1 MKSARQPPSDL
12 SSSRRAQ
19 PLRQTRNN
27 PPRSV
32 VAGSRQFGSRGPLAG
47 SDGPPSPEQAIEIF
61 PAITHFADAI
71 TALPKEL
78 VRHFTLLKE
87 VDAKIFA
94 PEESLGQLIDA
105 ALNAPPAERR
115 RPLEIQNAIAPK
127 SAPMSVQ
134 GSVNGSTINSH
145 VDSVASIP
153 ENVENPADAPWDAA
167 NLPRRQL
174 FQHCAYTMTNML
186 LSLDEKNHVIST
198 AAEALNK
205 QLARIDDCFPH
216 IENEISEEARHGSLT
231 HWAYPENRTQKSG
244 AGGGSRREV
253 AAVNSLSAAAQRLV
267 DEAAAR
273 SDERKQ
279 ALLAKKS
286 NKHQAESDF
295 DDHHDGRHKE
305 KKAHGNSKVRKAA
318 DASLGV
324 GLGISNA
331 TAPNGNPPKRR
342 KVDKGPAGGV
352 GMERAMSGVYGANG
366 LTAKKT
372 GSPRET
378 PPGDGPKKR
387 QRAPNGTNGHS
398 RKRYVDFLRAT
409 SYLANM
415 IPQEQ
420 HSDIDRHV
428 TVNSILSYQTHFP
441 RYQTKWTSTFTRH

>member
-27 PPRSV
+27 PPRSA
-32 VAGSRQFGSRGPLAG
+32 VAGSRQFGSRGSLVG
-47 SDGPPSPEQAIEIF
+47 LDGPPSPEQAIEIF

-115 RPLEIQNAIAPK
+115 RPVEIHNALAPT
-127 SAPMSVQ
+127 SAPMSLQ
-134 GSVNGSTINSH
+134 GSVNGSTVNGH

-153 ENVENPADAPWDAA
+153 EIVENPADAPWDAA

-216 IENEISEEARHGSLT
+216 IENEISEEARYGSLT
-231 HWAYPENRTQKSG
+231 HWAYPENRTHKSG
-244 AGGGSRREV
+244 SGGGSRREV
-253 AAVNSLSAAAQRLV
+253 AAVNNLSAAAQRLV

-286 NKHQAESDF
+286 NKHHAESDF

-305 KKAHGNSKVRKAA
+305 KRPHGNSKVRKVV
-318 DASLGV
+318 DVSSGV

-352 GMERAMSGVYGANG
+352 GTERAMSGIYGANG
-366 LTAKKT
+366 AATKKT
-372 GSPRET
+372 GSPRDT

-398 RKRYVDFLRAT
+398 RKRYVDLRRT
-409 SYLANM
+409 FEPFANM
-415 IPQEQ
+415 KLETTLL
-420 HSDIDRHV
+420 HR
-428 TVNSILSYQTHFP
+428 
-441 RYQTKWTSTFTRH
+441 